1 MYGFVPNPAL
11 FGMPVAKY
19 IRCSHDDQALF
30 GDTLQAQDEILDE
43 FITVNRM
50 ILVDTFIDEAT
61 TARKKLSRRK
71 DISRLVKSV
80 KARAFKMIIFTKL
93 ERWFRNIA
101 DYYKI
106 QEILEENGVQWKAV
120 TEQYDTSTSN
130 GRLHINIRLSVA
142 QDECDRDSE
151 RIKDVF
157 AHKLKNKTYI
167 TGKLPRGLKLDEG
180 KHIIIDP
187 EWNQFALD
195 MFDHFEAT
203 CSKRG
208 TLLYLKEKYNIYLCY
223 DTIARNLKNTL
234 YKGEYRG
241 DPDFCPATIPPERFD
256 HIQKLAVRN
265 VRKRHTNQTYI
276 FAGLLVCADCDH
288 YLVGTVTYGKLAD
301 GSEKVYKN
309 YRCNQR
315 AQSHSCTHGKHH
327 REELIEEYLL
337 SHIRPALSEYIAH
350 YEVTAAAADKPD
362 PAAEAAK
369 VQRKLKKLYDL
380 FMDDLIGK
388 EEYRCEYEKFQKQ
401 LTEIK
406 AKPAAPV
413 RDLSGMKSLLSG
425 DWQDVYSTFSDQE
438 KNTFWK
444 SFIDRIVVHE
454 DNSMDISFL

>member
-241 DPDFCPATIPPERFD
+241 DPDFCPPTIPPERFD
-256 HIQKLAVRN
+256 RIQKLAVRN

-276 FAGLLVCADCDH
+276 FAGLLVCADCNH

-362 PAAEAAK
+362 PAAEVAK

>member
-1 MYGFVPNPAL
+1 MSRFIPNPAL
-11 FGMPVAKY
+11 FGMTVAKY
-19 IRCSHDDQALF
+19 IRCSHDDQVAH
-30 GDTLQAQDEILDE
+30 GETLEAQDSILDE
-43 FITVNRM
+43 FIEVNKM
-50 ILVDTFIDEAT
+50 ILIDTFIDEAT
-61 TARKKLSRRK
+61 TARKKLSNRK
-71 DISRLVKSV
+71 DFSRLMQSVKSQS
-80 KARAFKMIIFTKL
+80 FQMIIFTKL
-93 ERWFRNIA
+93 DRWFRNIA
-101 DYYKI
+101 DYYKT
-106 QEILEENGVQWKAV
+106 QEVLEANSVQWKAV
-120 TEQYDTSTSN
+120 TEQYDTTTAN
-130 GRLHINIRLSVA
+130 GRLYINIRLSVA

-167 TGKLPRGLKLDEG
+167 SGSLPRGLKLDEE

-223 DTIARNLKNTL
+223 DTISRNLKNTL

-276 FAGLLVCADCDH
+276 FTGLLVCADCDH
-288 YLVGTVTYGKLAD
+288 YLVGTVTYRKLAD
-301 GSEKVYKN
+301 GSEKAYKN

-350 YEVTAAAADKPD
+350 YEVTATAADKPD

-369 VQRKLKKLYDL
+369 IQRKLKKLYDL

-388 EEYRCEYEKFQKQ
+388 EEYRSEYEKFQKQ
-401 LTEIK
+401 LSEIK
-406 AKPAAPV
+406 SKPAAPV

-425 DWQDVYSTFSDQE
+425 DWQDVYATFSDQE

-454 DNSMDISFL
+454 DNSMDIFFL

>member
-350 YEVTAAAADKPD
+350 YEVTATAADKPD

>member
-256 HIQKLAVRN
+256 HIQRLSVRN

-288 YLVGTVTYGKLAD
+288 YLTGTVTYGKLAD
-301 GSEKVYKN
+301 GSERVYKN

-315 AQSHSCTHGKHH
+315 AQSHSCTHAKHH
-327 REELIEEYLL
+327 REKDVEEYLL

-350 YEVTAAAADKPD
+350 YEVTATAADKPD

-369 VQRKLKKLYDL
+369 IQRKLKKLYDL

-388 EEYRCEYEKFQKQ
+388 EEYRSEYEKFQKQ
-401 LTEIK
+401 LSEIK

-444 SFIDRIVVHE
+444 SFIDRIVVHK